1 MNCGYPRRSDYR
13 CRGGWRQRSSASV
26 RRSAPFR
33 RGWRSHLASAIVL
46 CRCLSPRPRTLW
58 TNLHLSTSPPPL
70 RNQGHTEPAINRTTA
85 PIVIALAR
93 PDRQDERQH
102 DDSDNCKISSAFCSS
117 TRRCPFL
124 GPTNSLHPYA
134 ACTRAVARRT
144 PTAAAAP
151 ERCPRHPTE
160 NILPASAGP
169 EPGKSKISNLKAE
182 H

>member
-85 PIVIALAR
+85 PIVIALA
-93 PDRQDERQH
+93 PQIGKT
-102 DDSDNCKISSAFCSS
+102 SDNTTTATTVKFHRPFALPPGDVHSSAPRTVYTRTRPAQGLWRGATHRGSS
-117 TRRCPFL
+117 TRKMP
-124 GPTNSLHPYA
+124 
-134 ACTRAVARRT
+134 
-144 PTAAAAP
+144 AP
-151 ERCPRHPTE
+151 PDGKHT
-160 NILPASAGP
+160 
-169 EPGKSKISNLKAE
+169 PGKRGPGTRQIQNLKSE
-182 H
+182 S